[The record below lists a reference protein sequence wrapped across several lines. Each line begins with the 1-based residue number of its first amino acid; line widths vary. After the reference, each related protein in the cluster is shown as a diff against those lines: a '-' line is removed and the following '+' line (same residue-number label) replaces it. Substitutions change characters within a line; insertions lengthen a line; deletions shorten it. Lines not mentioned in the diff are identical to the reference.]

1 MGMKACSVETVGCQ
15 SIWTEME
22 SAPVVMNTVHFC
34 PRPDADSRRDGEKK
48 GKTARKSEEK
58 RRCEGNLPTKRGKEI
73 NDTGNEGNKGKGRL
87 LHRV

>member
-34 PRPDADSRRDGEKK
+34 PRPPQQTLMQIAGGMGKKK
-48 GKTARKSEEK
+48 G
-58 RRCEGNLPTKRGKEI
+58 RRPERVKKKEDVKEI
-73 NDTGNEGNKGKGRL
+73 FPRKEGKK
-87 LHRV
+87 